1 VRTGLA
7 TLILAVGLVCTWAYA
22 KRIDG
27 DKFDPGKFEEYK
39 AKAVQGDAWGQAM
52 LGRCYATGQ
61 GVEQNPTEAV
71 KWFRKSADQDDAR
84 GQCGLGNCYAMGMGV
99 KKDVAEAVKW
109 FRKSA
114 EQGYAG
120 GQCGLGFCYAMGMG
134 VKKDVVESVKWYR
147 KAAEQGDADG
157 QSILGSC
164 YARGAGVAK
173 DVAEAVKWFRKAAE
187 QGCAEAQSNLGV
199 CYRNGEGVEE
209 DFAEAV
215 KLFRKAA
222 DQGNANGQYNLG
234 ACYGTGDGVAKD
246 LAEAVKWYRKAAEQ
260 GHVAAQ
266 YNLGRRYYQGEGVA
280 KDAAEA
286 VKWLHKAAEQGE
298 PDAQYSMGRCY
309 ATGEGVERDEV
320 EAYKWMLLAV
330 SQGNVSA
337 KQAITLLERQL
348 TKAQRVEGRQR
359 ASTFKPPAGPGVIQT
374 PAKRQILRVVVLP
387 FHNATGDAAWDAWRQ
402 AFPALVRMR
411 LNGAEFTRIPGW
423 KTIQPA
429 LVNAGWTGTGAMDAK
444 LARRI
449 ALELNAD
456 VAVWGS
462 FRHLPKGWS
471 LDARVLDLNSE
482 AVPAELHFT
491 SRQWLELTNSLAL
504 GLAKQLDRPIAT
516 DEQELWKMQLTDSEK
531 AAECLAKAIALE
543 VLKAPAAEQE
553 QEQAWRDALAA
564 DPRCGCAHAAL
575 CRILRKSERKDDW
588 EKAVREFVA
597 QQPRWCGAHLA
608 RAGLRWRDDKEDAE
622 REVRE
627 ALELHPGCPEALLG
641 MFAVLSKAGRWVE
654 LTKVLEQARADHP
667 HDPATAV
674 FLAAARAQSGNLKG
688 ARELLDQMGELPEE
702 NETVDLVLLQVASAA
717 GELELAGRVLLRL
730 GPQAAESEAIR
741 DTLATFKHVF
751 PADDG
756 SSKPPLVRP
765 RSFGPRELDAELSRR
780 LTAEERKWVVN
791 PLEITPE
798 ITAEA
803 KRLTIGL
810 TNDSLR
816 AWALF
821 AEVTRRGRGA
831 GEGRRRTADE
841 ALQDSADP
849 QTGFSC
855 QDYAKLYVALA
866 RALGLDAWLV
876 HIERCADGTIGY
888 HDCAALFL
896 EGRGVLVDPTW
907 RAFGIRH
914 EAFTVL
920 DDAQAI
926 SHQAMQP
933 GDGAPDL
940 QRLRMGLKLNPEDR
954 WTRLHFVRGMAEA
967 GECETAAAE
976 LQQVRADGTESWDT
990 HQAAAALEMARG
1002 RWQAAL
1008 EELQLA
1014 VALNPDNAGIHSGLV
1029 KVYNHLGDSAKS
1041 SEHKERVLALDRGEL
1056 SQDSRRQLAL
1066 EIGFMKASARAN
1078 SDEPAVQAEL
1088 QKQAKGG
1095 DVAAIMALAQACAE
1109 AQPPRSKDSV
1119 RWLLLAAAQNHA
1131 QAQYNLGIHYFAG
1144 EGVAKR
1150 DVVKAVE
1157 WLSKAAE
1164 LNHADAQY
1172 NLGVCYLQG
1181 QGVVKDEV
1189 KAVEWL
1195 RKAAGQNHP
1204 TAQYNLGCCYL
1215 QGQGVAKDEVEAVK
1229 WFRKAAGQNHP
1240 TAQYNLGVCYLQ
1252 GQGVEKDDV
1261 EAYKWMLLAVA
1272 QGDAT
1277 AKQGLRLLEP
1287 KLTQQQRAEGQQR
1300 ASAFELPEVPS
1311 SDIMQGGS
1319 GSKPLA
1325 DLHAKAA
1332 GGDPTAQHD
1341 LGEAFQAGK
1350 LGVVKNPVEAVK
1362 WFKMAAVQN
1371 FAPAQNCLGVC
1382 YERGEGVAKHELEA
1396 YKWYLLAAAQ
1406 GNENATDNASLLE
1419 LLLSPDQ
1426 IAEGKR
1432 RAVQFK
1438 PQERT
1443 EP

>member
-1 VRTGLA
+1 MKACLA
-7 TLILAVGLVCTWAYA
+7 TLVLSVGLFCACASA
-22 KRIDG
+22 KPSVG
-27 DKFDPGKFEEYK
+27 DAFDPGKFEEYK
-39 AKAVQGDAWGQAM
+39 AKAEQGDARGQAM

-84 GQCGLGNCYAMGMGV
+84 GQCGLGNCFAMGMGV
-99 KKDVAEAVKW
+99 KKDQAEAVRWYRKAADQGDASGQFNLGRCFYSGEGVEKDAAEAVKW
-109 FRKSA
+109 
-114 EQGYAG
+114 
-120 GQCGLGFCYAMGMG
+120 
-134 VKKDVVESVKWYR
+134 WR
-147 KAAEQGDADG
+147 KAAEQDYADG
-157 QSILGSC
+157 QSKLGIC
-164 YARGAGVAK
+164 HKNGEGVEK
-173 DVAEAVKWFRKAAE
+173 DVAEAVKWFRKAAD
-187 QGCAEAQSNLGV
+187 QGDANGQFNLGV
-199 CYRNGEGVEE
+199 CY
-209 DFAEAV
+209 D
-215 KLFRKAA
+215 
-222 DQGNANGQYNLG
+222 
-234 ACYGTGDGVAKD
+234 TGDGVAKD
-246 LAEAVKWYRKAAEQ
+246 HAAAVEWYRKAAEQ
-260 GHVAAQ
+260 GHAAAQ
-266 YNLGRRYYQGEGVA
+266 YNLGRCYYQGEGVA

-286 VKWLHKAAEQGE
+286 VKWLHKAAEQGHAT
-298 PDAQYSMGRCY
+298 AQYSMGRCY

-320 EAYKWMLLAV
+320 EAYKWMRLAV
-330 SQGNVSA
+330 KQGNASA

-359 ASTFKPPAGPGVIQT
+359 ASAIKPLAGPGVIQA
-374 PAKRQILRVVVLP
+374 PAKRQILRIVVLP

-402 AFPALVRMR
+402 AFPALVRLR
-411 LNGAEFTRIPGW
+411 LSGAEFTRVPGW

-429 LVNAGWTGTGAMDAK
+429 LVSAGWTAAGAMDAK
-444 LARRI
+444 LARQL
-449 ALELNAD
+449 ASELNAD
-456 VAVWGS
+456 VVVWGS

-471 LDARVLDLNSE
+471 MDARMLDLNSE
-482 AVPAELHFT
+482 EAPTELQFT

-504 GLAKQLDRPIAT
+504 GLAKQLDRPIAA

-543 VLKAPAAEQE
+543 DSKAPAAEQE
-553 QEQAWRDALAA
+553 QAWRDVLAA
-564 DPRCGCAHAAL
+564 DPRCGLAHAAL
-575 CRILRKSERKDDW
+575 CVILRKSEHKDDW
-588 EKAVREFVA
+588 DKAVREFVG
-597 QQPRWCGAHLA
+597 QQPRSCGAHLA
-608 RAGLRWRDDKEDAE
+608 LSRWLWASDDKEGSE

-627 ALELHPGCPEALLG
+627 ALELHPACPEALLG
-641 MFAVLSKAGRWVE
+641 MSVLLIPDRLGE
-654 LTKVLEQARADHP
+654 LTKVLEQARTLRP

-674 FLAAARAQSGNLKG
+674 FLASARAQSGNLKG
-688 ARELLDQMGELPEE
+688 ARDLLDQMGELPEE
-702 NETVDLVLLQVASAA
+702 NEMVDLVLLNAAAAA
-717 GELELAGRVLLRL
+717 GEIELAGRALLRL

-741 DTLATFKHVF
+741 DTLASAKPVF

-756 SSKPPLVRP
+756 SSNPPLVRP
-765 RSFGPRELDAELSRR
+765 RSFEPGELDAELNRR
-780 LTAEERKWVVN
+780 LTAEERKLVVD
-791 PLEITPE
+791 PLGITPE

-803 KRLTIGL
+803 KRLTVGL
-810 TNDSLR
+810 TNDMLR

-831 GEGRRRTADE
+831 GEGGRRTADE

-849 QTGFSC
+849 QAGFSC
-855 QDYAKLYVALA
+855 QEYAKLYVALA
-866 RALGLDAWLV
+866 RALGLEAWLV
-876 HIERCADGTIGY
+876 HIERCADGSVGY

-896 EGRGVLVDPTW
+896 EGRGVLIDPTW

-920 DDAQAI
+920 DDVQAI

-940 QRLRMGLKLNPEDR
+940 QHLRMGLKLNPEDR
-954 WTRLHFVRGMAEA
+954 WTRLHFVLGMAEA

-976 LQQVRADGTESWDT
+976 LQQVRAAGTESWDI

-1008 EELQLA
+1008 VELQRA
-1014 VALNPDNAGIHSGLV
+1014 VAINPDNAGIHSGLV
-1029 KVYNHLGDSAKS
+1029 KVYNHLGDLAKS
-1041 SEHKERVLALDRGEL
+1041 SEHKERVLALDRGVL

-1078 SDEPAVQAEL
+1078 SDDPAVQAEL

-1095 DVAAIMALAQACAE
+1095 DVAAMMALAQACAE

-1119 RWLLLAAAQNHA
+1119 SWLLLAAKQNHA
-1131 QAQYNLGIHYFAG
+1131 QAQYNLGIHYLTG
-1144 EGVAKR
+1144 VGVAKK
-1150 DVVKAVE
+1150 DEVKAVE

-1164 LNHADAQY
+1164 QNHAGAQY
-1172 NLGVCYLQG
+1172 NLGVFYLEG
-1181 QGVVKDEV
+1181 RGVEQDFVAAVK
-1189 KAVEWL
+1189 WF
-1195 RKAAGQNHP
+1195 RKAAAQNHP
-1204 TAQYNLGCCYL
+1204 TAQHNLGACYL

-1229 WFRKAAGQNHP
+1229 WFRKAAEQNFAP
-1240 TAQYNLGVCYLQ
+1240 AQNMLGACYANGLGVEQDY
-1252 GQGVEKDDV
+1252 V
-1261 EAYKWMLLAVA
+1261 EAYKWILLAAA

-1277 AKQGLRLLEP
+1277 AKQSLRLLEP

-1300 ASAFELPEVPS
+1300 AITFKLPEVPS

-1319 GSKPLA
+1319 GGKPLA

-1332 GGDPTAQHD
+1332 GGDPAAQNE

-1350 LGVVKNPVEAVK
+1350 LGLAKDPVEAAK
-1362 WFKMAAVQN
+1362 WFMLAAVQN
-1371 FAPAQNCLGVC
+1371 HPAAQANLGVC
-1382 YERGEGVAKHELEA
+1382 YEHGEGVAKHELEA

-1432 RAVQFK
+1432 RAENFK

-1443 EP
+1443 QP